1 MLTSSFV
8 YLCRYLN
15 PTNLLGFPDCGLRS
29 LLYDPTDTSKAFAS
43 VVRVNPGLIGFE
55 FGLAFA
61 PSASFLVSNQVKMG
75 DMLVAVDVGML
86 PWTPETDWGKTRFKT
101 NICGPKAWDAEN
113 NVGVACTGVSSGDMN
128 ITSQGIYDIYYVKY
142 NGKSEFGVDKGYGKD
157 FMKLNQQ
164 VCTYE
169 NVSKCETSNIAALGS
184 LNQIAQSKLIQQIA
198 TASDN
203 AFATMKAA
211 IQKQAVAKLAAVA
224 ANNTMRIVPVNFVVV
239 GFGSEYVGKDEKTAI
254 EDGKTRHLLSIRFLS

>member
-29 LLYDPTDTSKAFAS
+29 LLYDRTDTSKAFAS

-86 PWTPETDWGKTRFKT
+86 PWTPETDWGKTRFQA
-101 NICGPKAWDAEN
+101 NICGPKAWDSEN
-113 NVGVACTGVSSGDMN
+113 NVGVACTGVSSGDIN

-164 VCTYE
+164 VCTYV
-169 NVSKCETSNIAALGS
+169 NVSKCGASNIAALGT
-184 LNQIAQSKLIQQIA
+184 LNQAAQNSLVEQIA
-198 TASDN
+198 TASS
-203 AFATMKAA
+203 AAVAALKAA
-211 IQKQAVAKLAAVA
+211 VQKQATALLAAVA
-224 ANNTMRIVPVNFVVV
+224 ANNTMRIVPVNFVVA
-239 GFGSEYVGKDEKTAI
+239 GFGGEYVGKDEQAAI
-254 EDGKTRHLLSIRFLS
+254 EDGDNTCLPFQSV